1 MPITQGS
8 RVTNALDDV
17 AGNICPALSSGILG
31 ASGRML
37 TPIQTYD
44 FEPATPLSQSI
55 VPSPASVQND
65 PQFSK
70 YESTRILT
78 DPVDLNELAGYV
90 AKLRWGPE
98 ASVVDC

>member
-1 MPITQGS
+1 
-8 RVTNALDDV
+8 LDDV